1 MNLTHLKYFR
11 TVAET
16 GKIASAAEALFISA
30 PALSTALARLEK
42 ELGMPLFER
51 SGNRVTLNKQ
61 GQIFLR
67 YVEQVFAALDCAQTE
82 MCHSLLQQEEPV
94 GVATMLANPWVDL
107 LGDFC
112 QTHREIPLTSSVLRP
127 AQIAHG
133 GLPTQYTF
141 LLAETEELPAAIQRE
156 LDSVS
161 LFRDQPAVLLHPSH
175 QLADRDSVTMAQLE
189 GENLFLPVEHTAF
202 SGMFLR
208 LFREHGK
215 PVPPGSSSPYIVYH
229 HMVEQGLGVAFTT
242 VRAGKM
248 AGGSVVCV
256 PIRDFGA
263 CWDMRIFWRRDKA
276 LGENERCFLNFTKK
290 FYDRI

>member
-1 MNLTHLKYFR
+1 MSTNSPSARLLAGITTMVLLLAR
-11 TVAET
+11 TNFISCTA
-16 GKIASAAEALFISA
+16 IASFNVI
-30 PALSTALARLEK
+30 
-42 ELGMPLFER
+42 
-51 SGNRVTLNKQ
+51 
-61 GQIFLR
+61 
-67 YVEQVFAALDCAQTE
+67 
-82 MCHSLLQQEEPV
+82 
-94 GVATMLANPWVDL
+94 
-107 LGDFC
+107 
-112 QTHREIPLTSSVLRP
+112 
-127 AQIAHG
+127 
-133 GLPTQYTF
+133 
-141 LLAETEELPAAIQRE
+141 
-156 LDSVS
+156 
-161 LFRDQPAVLLHPSH
+161 
-175 QLADRDSVTMAQLE
+175 
-189 GENLFLPVEHTAF
+189 EHTAF